1 MHTLTGTPASAGVA
15 IGPLVV
21 IRPAP
26 VIAGGRIQPGQEAAE
41 IARLETAMT
50 EAGAELDALAER
62 VGAEHPA
69 EAEIF
74 VAHAMLA
81 QDPAL
86 AEAAEDRIRAG
97 DDAVAAIRA
106 AGEQFAAE
114 YRAIGDELLAARA
127 TDILDVAGRIADRLT
142 GSHAAAPVLERSSII
157 AAADLTPSLTATLP
171 RDRMLGIALAEGSAT
186 AHAAILARA
195 YGIPA
200 VVGVGGLLDAI
211 EGAAGALAGS
221 GALVALDG
229 ASGEIVLEPDAATV
243 ARFERARAAAGAATA
258 QAFAEAALPAV
269 TRDGL
274 EVTLLANIGG
284 PGESA
289 RAVELGAHGVG
300 LFRTEFLFLERA
312 APPSED
318 EQLAAYRAVVEA
330 FAPHRVTI
338 RLLDVGGDKPI
349 PYLPIAPEAN
359 PFLGVR
365 ALRLAWDEPG
375 LFLTQLRAAMRAAAG
390 TPAGTVGV
398 MAPMIADA
406 RDADLLLRLAARA
419 RDGLAAAGVAHGE
432 IELGVMLEI
441 PAAILVGDTYLPRLA
456 FASIGTNDLL
466 QYTMAVDR
474 GNRSLARYQESL
486 HPALLRLVRRAV
498 EACDAAGASLSVCG
512 EMGGDAVAALALV
525 GLGVRK
531 LSMASSSL
539 AGVRRA
545 IRSADAAALEEAARI
560 ALAGPTA
567 DDVRAGLVALAARLA
582 DAATRDGATRDASP
596 PVDRA
601 DASLG

>member
-1 MHTLTGTPASAGVA
+1 MHTLSGTPASPGVA
-15 IGPLVV
+15 IGPLLV

-26 VIAGGRIQPGQEAAE
+26 VVAGGRIAPGQADAE
-41 IARLETAMT
+41 IARLGAAM
-50 EAGAELDALAER
+50 EAAGSELDQLAER
-62 VGAEHPA
+62 VGADHPA

-74 VAHAMLA
+74 FAHAMLA
-81 QDPAL
+81 LDPAL

-114 YRAIGDELLAARA
+114 YRALGDELLVARA
-127 TDILDVAGRIADRLT
+127 TDILDVAGRIADRLA
-142 GSHAAAPVLERSSII
+142 GRAGAGPALERPSVV
-157 AAADLTPSLTATLP
+157 AAADLAPSLTATLP

-200 VVGVGGLLDAI
+200 VVGVAGLLEAI
-211 EGAAGALAGS
+211 EAAGGATPAGA
-221 GALVALDG
+221 GTLVALDG
-229 ASGEIVLEPDAATV
+229 SSGEVVLDPDPATV
-243 ARFERARAAAGAATA
+243 ARFERARGAAGAATA
-258 QAFAEAALPAV
+258 RALAEASLPAV

-274 EVTLLANIGG
+274 AVTLLANIGG

-312 APPSED
+312 APPSEE
-318 EQLAAYRAVVEA
+318 EQLAAYRAVVDA
-330 FAPHRVTI
+330 FAPHPVTI

-365 ALRLAWDEPG
+365 ALRLAWDQPG
-375 LFLTQLRAAMRAAAG
+375 IFLTQLRAAMRAAAG

-406 RDADLLLRLAARA
+406 RDADLLLRLAAEARA
-419 RDGLAAAGVAHGE
+419 DLVAAGVAHGE
-432 IELGVMLEI
+432 IDLGVMLEI
-441 PAAILVGDTYLPRLA
+441 PAAILVADTYLPRLA

-466 QYTMAVDR
+466 QYTAAVDR
-474 GNRSLARYQESL
+474 GNRALARYQESL
-486 HPALLRLVRRAV
+486 HPAVLRLVRRAV
-498 EACDAAGASLSVCG
+498 EACEASGATLSVCG

-531 LSMASSSL
+531 LSMAASSL

-545 IRSADAAALEEAARI
+545 IRSADSAALDEAARI
-560 ALAGPTA
+560 ALAGPAA
-567 DDVRAGLVALAARLA
+567 DDVRAGLGALAARLA
-582 DAATRDGATRDASP
+582 DREDPA
-596 PVDRA
+596 
-601 DASLG
+601 LG

>member
-21 IRPAP
+21 IGPAP
-26 VIAGGRIQPGQEAAE
+26 VVAGGRIAPEQADAEVARLATAMEAAGSE
-41 IARLETAMT
+41 LE
-50 EAGAELDALAER
+50 ALAER

-74 VAHAMLA
+74 FAHAMLA

-106 AGEQFAAE
+106 AGERFAAE
-114 YRAIGDELLAARA
+114 YRAMDDELIAARA
-127 TDILDVAGRIADRLT
+127 TDILDVAGRIVDRLT
-142 GSHAAAPVLERSSII
+142 GAGPAGPALERPSII
-157 AAADLTPSLTATLP
+157 AAVDLTPSLTATLP
-171 RDRMLGIALAEGSAT
+171 RERLLGIALAEGSAT

-200 VVGVGGLLDAI
+200 VVGIWGLPEAMEAAVGVASDA
-211 EGAAGALAGS
+211 GTV
-221 GALVALDG
+221 VALDG
-229 ASGEIVLEPDAATV
+229 ATGEVVLDPDAATL
-243 ARFERARAAAGAATA
+243 ARFEQARVAAGDAAARALT
-258 QAFAEAALPAV
+258 EAALPAV

-274 EVTLLANIGG
+274 DVTLLANIGG

-289 RAVELGAHGVG
+289 RAVELGARGVG
-300 LFRTEFLFLERA
+300 LFRTEFLFLERT
-312 APPSED
+312 APPSEE
-318 EQLAAYRAVVEA
+318 EQLTAYRAVVEA
-330 FAPHRVTI
+330 FAPHPVTI

-365 ALRLAWDEPG
+365 ALRLAWDQPG
-375 LFLTQLRAAMRAAAG
+375 IFLTQLRAAMRAAVG
-390 TPAGTVGV
+390 TPPGTVGV

-406 RDADLLLRLAARA
+406 RDADLLLRLAAEA
-419 RDGLAAAGVAHGE
+419 RESLVVAGVAHGE
-432 IELGVMLEI
+432 LALGVMLEI

-466 QYTMAVDR
+466 QYTAAVDR
-474 GNRSLARYQESL
+474 GNRALARYQESL
-486 HPALLRLVRRAV
+486 HPAVLRLVRQAV

-531 LSMASSSL
+531 LSMAASSL

-545 IRSADAAALEEAARI
+545 IRSADTAALDEAAQI

-567 DDVRAGLVALAARLA
+567 DDVRAGLSALAARLA
-582 DAATRDGATRDASP
+582 DREGAALR
-596 PVDRA
+596 
-601 DASLG
+601 

>member
-15 IGPLVV
+15 IGPLVA
-21 IRPAP
+21 IGPAP
-26 VIAGGRIQPGQEAAE
+26 VVAGGRIAPEQADAEVARLAAAMEAAGSE
-41 IARLETAMT
+41 LE
-50 EAGAELDALAER
+50 ALAER

-74 VAHAMLA
+74 FAHAMLA

-106 AGEQFAAE
+106 AGERFAAE
-114 YRAIGDELLAARA
+114 YRAMDDELIAARA
-127 TDILDVAGRIADRLT
+127 TDILDVAGRIVDRLT
-142 GSHAAAPVLERSSII
+142 GAGPAGPALERPSII
-157 AAADLTPSLTATLP
+157 AAVDLTPSLTATLP
-171 RDRMLGIALAEGSAT
+171 RERLLGIALAEGSAT

-200 VVGVGGLLDAI
+200 VVGIWGLPEAM
-211 EGAAGALAGS
+211 EAAVGAASDAGTV
-221 GALVALDG
+221 VALDG
-229 ASGEIVLEPDAATV
+229 ATGEVVLDPDAATL
-243 ARFERARAAAGAATA
+243 ARFEQARVAAVDAAARALT
-258 QAFAEAALPAV
+258 EAALPAV

-274 EVTLLANIGG
+274 DVTLLANIGG

-289 RAVELGAHGVG
+289 RAVELGARGVG
-300 LFRTEFLFLERA
+300 LFRTEFLFLERT
-312 APPSED
+312 APPSEE
-318 EQLAAYRAVVEA
+318 EQLTAYRAVVEA
-330 FAPHRVTI
+330 FAPHPVTI

-365 ALRLAWDEPG
+365 ALRLAWDQPG
-375 LFLTQLRAAMRAAAG
+375 IFLTQLRAAMRAAAG
-390 TPAGTVGV
+390 TPPGTVGV

-406 RDADLLLRLAARA
+406 RDADLLLRLAAEA
-419 RDGLAAAGVAHGE
+419 RESLVVAGVAHGE
-432 IELGVMLEI
+432 LALGVMLEI

-466 QYTMAVDR
+466 QYTAAVDR
-474 GNRSLARYQESL
+474 GNRALARYQESL
-486 HPALLRLVRRAV
+486 HPAVLRLVRQAV

-531 LSMASSSL
+531 LSMAASSL

-545 IRSADAAALEEAARI
+545 IRSADTAALDEAARI

-567 DDVRAGLVALAARLA
+567 DDVRAGLSALAARLA
-582 DAATRDGATRDASP
+582 DREGAALR
-596 PVDRA
+596 
-601 DASLG
+601 

>member
-21 IRPAP
+21 IGPAP
-26 VIAGGRIQPGQEAAE
+26 VVAGGRIAPEQADAEVARLAAAMEAAGSE
-41 IARLETAMT
+41 LE
-50 EAGAELDALAER
+50 ALAER

-74 VAHAMLA
+74 FAHAMLA

-106 AGEQFAAE
+106 AGERFAAE
-114 YRAIGDELLAARA
+114 YRAMDDELIAARA
-127 TDILDVAGRIADRLT
+127 TDILDVAGRIVDRLT
-142 GSHAAAPVLERSSII
+142 GAGPAGPALERPSII
-157 AAADLTPSLTATLP
+157 AAVDLTPSLTATLP
-171 RDRMLGIALAEGSAT
+171 RERLLGIALAEGSAT

-200 VVGVGGLLDAI
+200 VVGIWGLPEAM
-211 EGAAGALAGS
+211 EAAVGAASDAGTV
-221 GALVALDG
+221 VALDG
-229 ASGEIVLEPDAATV
+229 ATGEVVLDPDAATL
-243 ARFERARAAAGAATA
+243 ARFEQARVVAGDAAARAL
-258 QAFAEAALPAV
+258 AEAALPAV

-274 EVTLLANIGG
+274 DVTLLANIGG

-289 RAVELGAHGVG
+289 RAVELGARGVG
-300 LFRTEFLFLERA
+300 LFRTEFLFLERT
-312 APPSED
+312 APPSEE
-318 EQLAAYRAVVEA
+318 EQLTAYRAVVEA
-330 FAPHRVTI
+330 FAPHPVTI

-365 ALRLAWDEPG
+365 ALRLAWDQPG
-375 LFLTQLRAAMRAAAG
+375 IFLTQLRAAMRAAAG
-390 TPAGTVGV
+390 TPPGTVGV

-406 RDADLLLRLAARA
+406 RDADLLLRLAAEA
-419 RDGLAAAGVAHGE
+419 RESLVVAGVAYGE
-432 IELGVMLEI
+432 VALGVMLEI

-466 QYTMAVDR
+466 QYTAAVDR
-474 GNRSLARYQESL
+474 GNRALARYQESL
-486 HPALLRLVRRAV
+486 HPAVLRLVRQAV

-531 LSMASSSL
+531 LSMAASSL

-545 IRSADAAALEEAARI
+545 IRSADTAALDAAARV

-567 DDVRAGLVALAARLA
+567 DDVRAGLSALAARLA
-582 DAATRDGATRDASP
+582 DREGAALR
-596 PVDRA
+596 
-601 DASLG
+601 

>member
-21 IRPAP
+21 IGPAP
-26 VIAGGRIQPGQEAAE
+26 VVAGGRIAPEQADAEVARLATAMEAAGSE
-41 IARLETAMT
+41 LE
-50 EAGAELDALAER
+50 ALAER

-74 VAHAMLA
+74 FAHAMLA

-106 AGEQFAAE
+106 AGERFAAE
-114 YRAIGDELLAARA
+114 YRAMDDELIAARA
-127 TDILDVAGRIADRLT
+127 TDILDVAGRIVDRLT
-142 GSHAAAPVLERSSII
+142 GAGPAGPALERPSII
-157 AAADLTPSLTATLP
+157 AAVDLTPSLTATLP
-171 RDRMLGIALAEGSAT
+171 RERLLGIALAEGSAT

-200 VVGVGGLLDAI
+200 VVGIWGLQEAM
-211 EGAAGALAGS
+211 EAAVGAASDAGTV
-221 GALVALDG
+221 VALDG
-229 ASGEIVLEPDAATV
+229 ATGEVVLDPDAATL
-243 ARFERARAAAGAATA
+243 ARFEQARVAAVDAAARALT
-258 QAFAEAALPAV
+258 EAALPAV

-274 EVTLLANIGG
+274 DVTLLANIGG

-289 RAVELGAHGVG
+289 RAVELGARGVG
-300 LFRTEFLFLERA
+300 LFRTEFLFLERT
-312 APPSED
+312 APPSEE
-318 EQLAAYRAVVEA
+318 EQLTAYRAVVEA
-330 FAPHRVTI
+330 FAPHPVTI

-365 ALRLAWDEPG
+365 ALRLAWDQPG
-375 LFLTQLRAAMRAAAG
+375 IFLTQLRAAMRAAVG
-390 TPAGTVGV
+390 TPPGTVGV

-406 RDADLLLRLAARA
+406 RDADLLLRLAAEA
-419 RDGLAAAGVAHGE
+419 RESLVVAGVAHGE
-432 IELGVMLEI
+432 VALGVMLEI

-466 QYTMAVDR
+466 QYTAAVDR
-474 GNRSLARYQESL
+474 GNRALARYQESL
-486 HPALLRLVRRAV
+486 HPAVLRLVRQAV

-531 LSMASSSL
+531 LSMAASSL

-545 IRSADAAALEEAARI
+545 IRSADTAALDEAARI

-567 DDVRAGLVALAARLA
+567 DDVRAGLSALAARLA
-582 DAATRDGATRDASP
+582 DREGAALR
-596 PVDRA
+596 
-601 DASLG
+601 

>member
-15 IGPLVV
+15 IGPLVA
-21 IRPAP
+21 IGPAP
-26 VIAGGRIQPGQEAAE
+26 VVAGGRIAPEQADAEVARLATAMEAAGSE
-41 IARLETAMT
+41 LE
-50 EAGAELDALAER
+50 ALAER

-74 VAHAMLA
+74 FAHAMLA

-106 AGEQFAAE
+106 AGERFAAE
-114 YRAIGDELLAARA
+114 YRAMDDELIAARA
-127 TDILDVAGRIADRLT
+127 TDILDVAGRIVDRLT
-142 GSHAAAPVLERSSII
+142 GAGPAGPALERPSII
-157 AAADLTPSLTATLP
+157 AAVDLTPSLTATLP
-171 RDRMLGIALAEGSAT
+171 RERLLGIALAEGSAT

-200 VVGVGGLLDAI
+200 VVGIWGLPEAM
-211 EGAAGALAGS
+211 EAAVGAASDAGTV
-221 GALVALDG
+221 VALDG
-229 ASGEIVLEPDAATV
+229 ATGEVVLDPDAATL
-243 ARFERARAAAGAATA
+243 ARFEQARVAAVDAAARALT
-258 QAFAEAALPAV
+258 EAALPAV

-274 EVTLLANIGG
+274 DVTLLANIGG

-289 RAVELGAHGVG
+289 RAVELGARGVG
-300 LFRTEFLFLERA
+300 LFRTEFLFLERT
-312 APPSED
+312 APPSEE
-318 EQLAAYRAVVEA
+318 EQLTAYRAVVEA
-330 FAPHRVTI
+330 FAPHPVTI

-365 ALRLAWDEPG
+365 ALRLAWDQPG
-375 LFLTQLRAAMRAAAG
+375 IFLTQLRAAMRAAVG
-390 TPAGTVGV
+390 TPPGTVGV

-406 RDADLLLRLAARA
+406 RDADLLLRLAAEA
-419 RDGLAAAGVAHGE
+419 RESLVVAGVAHGE
-432 IELGVMLEI
+432 LALGVMLEI

-466 QYTMAVDR
+466 QYTAAVDR
-474 GNRSLARYQESL
+474 GNRALARYQESL
-486 HPALLRLVRRAV
+486 HPAVLRLVRQAV

-531 LSMASSSL
+531 LSMAASSL

-545 IRSADAAALEEAARI
+545 IRSADTAALDEAAQI

-567 DDVRAGLVALAARLA
+567 DDVRAGLSALAARLA
-582 DAATRDGATRDASP
+582 DREGAALR
-596 PVDRA
+596 
-601 DASLG
+601 

>member
-21 IRPAP
+21 IGPAP
-26 VIAGGRIQPGQEAAE
+26 VVAGGRIGPEQADAE
-41 IARLETAMT
+41 IARLAASM
-50 EAGAELDALAER
+50 EAAGSELEALAER

-74 VAHAMLA
+74 FAHAMLA

-106 AGEQFAAE
+106 AGERFAAE
-114 YRAIGDELLAARA
+114 YRAMDDELIAARA
-127 TDILDVAGRIADRLT
+127 TDILDVAGRIVDQLT
-142 GSHAAAPVLERSSII
+142 GAGPAGPALERPSII

-171 RDRMLGIALAEGSAT
+171 RDRLLGIALAEGSAT

-200 VVGVGGLLDAI
+200 VVGIWGLPEAM
-211 EGAAGALAGS
+211 EAAVGAASDAGTV
-221 GALVALDG
+221 VALDG
-229 ASGEIVLEPDAATV
+229 ATGEVVLDPDAATL
-243 ARFERARAAAGAATA
+243 ARFEQARVAAGDAAARAL
-258 QAFAEAALPAV
+258 AEAALPAV

-274 EVTLLANIGG
+274 DVMLLANIGG

-289 RAVELGAHGVG
+289 RAVELGARGVG
-300 LFRTEFLFLERA
+300 LFRTEFLFLERT
-312 APPSED
+312 APPSEE
-318 EQLAAYRAVVEA
+318 EQLTAYRAVVEA
-330 FAPHRVTI
+330 FAPHPVTI

-365 ALRLAWDEPG
+365 ALRLAWDQPG
-375 LFLTQLRAAMRAAAG
+375 IFLTQLRAAMRAAVG
-390 TPAGTVGV
+390 TPPGTVGV

-406 RDADLLLRLAARA
+406 RDADLLLRLAAEA
-419 RDGLAAAGVAHGE
+419 RESLVVAGVAHGE
-432 IELGVMLEI
+432 LALGVMLEI

-466 QYTMAVDR
+466 QYTAAVDR
-474 GNRSLARYQESL
+474 GNRALARYQESL
-486 HPALLRLVRRAV
+486 HPAVLRLVRQAV

-531 LSMASSSL
+531 LSMAASSL

-545 IRSADAAALEEAARI
+545 IRSADAAALDEAARI

-567 DDVRAGLVALAARLA
+567 DDVRAGLSALAARLA
-582 DAATRDGATRDASP
+582 DREGAALR
-596 PVDRA
+596 
-601 DASLG
+601 

>member
-21 IRPAP
+21 IGPAP
-26 VIAGGRIQPGQEAAE
+26 VVAGGRIGPEQADAE
-41 IARLETAMT
+41 IARLAAAM
-50 EAGAELDALAER
+50 EAAGSELEALAER

-74 VAHAMLA
+74 FAHAMLA

-106 AGEQFAAE
+106 AGERFAAE
-114 YRAIGDELLAARA
+114 YRAMDDELIAARA
-127 TDILDVAGRIADRLT
+127 TDILDVAGRIVDQLT
-142 GSHAAAPVLERSSII
+142 GAGPAGPALERPSII

-171 RDRMLGIALAEGSAT
+171 RDRLLGIALAEGSAT

-200 VVGVGGLLDAI
+200 VVGIWGLPEAM
-211 EGAAGALAGS
+211 EAAVGAASDAGTV
-221 GALVALDG
+221 VALDG
-229 ASGEIVLEPDAATV
+229 ATGEVVLDPDAATL
-243 ARFERARAAAGAATA
+243 ARFEQARVAAGDAAARAL
-258 QAFAEAALPAV
+258 AEAALPAV

-274 EVTLLANIGG
+274 DVTLLANIGG

-289 RAVELGAHGVG
+289 RAVELGARGVG
-300 LFRTEFLFLERA
+300 LFRTEFLFLERT
-312 APPSED
+312 APPSEE
-318 EQLAAYRAVVEA
+318 EQLTAYRAVVEA
-330 FAPHRVTI
+330 FAPHPVTI

-365 ALRLAWDEPG
+365 ALRLAWDQPG
-375 LFLTQLRAAMRAAAG
+375 IFLTQLRAAMRAAVG
-390 TPAGTVGV
+390 TPPGTVGV

-406 RDADLLLRLAARA
+406 RDADLLLRLAAEA
-419 RDGLAAAGVAHGE
+419 RESLVVAGVAHGE
-432 IELGVMLEI
+432 LALGVMLEI

-466 QYTMAVDR
+466 QYTAAVDR
-474 GNRSLARYQESL
+474 GNRALARYQESL
-486 HPALLRLVRRAV
+486 HPAVLRLVRQAV

-531 LSMASSSL
+531 LSMAASSL

-545 IRSADAAALEEAARI
+545 IRSADAAALDEAARI

-567 DDVRAGLVALAARLA
+567 DDVRAGLSALAARLA
-582 DAATRDGATRDASP
+582 DREGAALR
-596 PVDRA
+596 
-601 DASLG
+601 

>member
-15 IGPLVV
+15 IGPLVA
-21 IRPAP
+21 IGPAP
-26 VIAGGRIQPGQEAAE
+26 VVAGGRIAPEQADAEVARLAAAMEAAGSE
-41 IARLETAMT
+41 LE
-50 EAGAELDALAER
+50 ALAER

-74 VAHAMLA
+74 FAHAMLA

-106 AGEQFAAE
+106 AGERFAAE
-114 YRAIGDELLAARA
+114 YRAMDDELIAARA
-127 TDILDVAGRIADRLT
+127 TDILDVAGRIVDRLT
-142 GSHAAAPVLERSSII
+142 GAGPAGPALERPSII

-171 RDRMLGIALAEGSAT
+171 RERLLGIALAEGSAT

-200 VVGVGGLLDAI
+200 VVGIWGLPEAM
-211 EGAAGALAGS
+211 EAAVGAASDAGTV
-221 GALVALDG
+221 VALDG
-229 ASGEIVLEPDAATV
+229 ATGEVVLDPDAATL
-243 ARFERARAAAGAATA
+243 ARFEQARVAAGDAAARALT
-258 QAFAEAALPAV
+258 EAALPAV

-274 EVTLLANIGG
+274 DVTLLANIGG

-289 RAVELGAHGVG
+289 RAVELGARGVG
-300 LFRTEFLFLERA
+300 LFRTEFLFLERT
-312 APPSED
+312 APPSEE
-318 EQLAAYRAVVEA
+318 EQLTAYRAVVEA
-330 FAPHRVTI
+330 FAPHPVTI

-365 ALRLAWDEPG
+365 ALRLAWDQPG
-375 LFLTQLRAAMRAAAG
+375 IFLTQLRAAMRAAAG
-390 TPAGTVGV
+390 TPPGTVGV

-406 RDADLLLRLAARA
+406 RDADLLLRLAAEA
-419 RDGLAAAGVAHGE
+419 RESLVVAGVAYGE
-432 IELGVMLEI
+432 VALGVMLEI

-466 QYTMAVDR
+466 QYTAAVDR
-474 GNRSLARYQESL
+474 GNRALARYQESL
-486 HPALLRLVRRAV
+486 HPAVLRLVRQAV

-531 LSMASSSL
+531 LSMAASSL

-545 IRSADAAALEEAARI
+545 IRSADAAALDEAARI

-567 DDVRAGLVALAARLA
+567 DDVRAGLSALAARLA
-582 DAATRDGATRDASP
+582 DREGAALR
-596 PVDRA
+596 
-601 DASLG
+601 

>member
-21 IRPAP
+21 IGPAP
-26 VIAGGRIQPGQEAAE
+26 VVAGGRIGPEQADAE
-41 IARLETAMT
+41 IARLAAAM
-50 EAGAELDALAER
+50 EAAGSELEALAER

-74 VAHAMLA
+74 FAHAMLA

-106 AGEQFAAE
+106 AGERFAAE
-114 YRAIGDELLAARA
+114 YRAMDDELIAARA
-127 TDILDVAGRIADRLT
+127 TDILDVAGRIVDRLT
-142 GSHAAAPVLERSSII
+142 GAGPAGPALERPSII

-171 RDRMLGIALAEGSAT
+171 RERLLGIALAEGSAT

-200 VVGVGGLLDAI
+200 VVGIWGREAMEAAV
-211 EGAAGALAGS
+211 GAASDAGTV
-221 GALVALDG
+221 VALDG
-229 ASGEIVLEPDAATV
+229 ATGEVVLDPDAATL
-243 ARFERARAAAGAATA
+243 ARFEQARVAAGDAAARAL
-258 QAFAEAALPAV
+258 AEAALPAV

-274 EVTLLANIGG
+274 DVTLLANIGG

-289 RAVELGAHGVG
+289 RAVELGARGVG
-300 LFRTEFLFLERA
+300 LFRTEFLFLERT
-312 APPSED
+312 APPSEE
-318 EQLAAYRAVVEA
+318 EQLTAYRAVVEA
-330 FAPHRVTI
+330 FAPHPVTI

-365 ALRLAWDEPG
+365 ALRLAWDQPG
-375 LFLTQLRAAMRAAAG
+375 IFLTQLRAAMRAAAG
-390 TPAGTVGV
+390 TPPGTVGV

-406 RDADLLLRLAARA
+406 RDADLLLRLAAEA
-419 RDGLAAAGVAHGE
+419 RESLVVAGVAHGE
-432 IELGVMLEI
+432 VALGVMLEI

-466 QYTMAVDR
+466 QYTAAVDR
-474 GNRSLARYQESL
+474 GNRALARYQESL
-486 HPALLRLVRRAV
+486 HPAVLRLVRQAV
-498 EACDAAGASLSVCG
+498 EACHAAGASLSVCG

-531 LSMASSSL
+531 LSMAASSL

-545 IRSADAAALEEAARI
+545 IRSADAAALDEAARI

-567 DDVRAGLVALAARLA
+567 DDVRAGLSALAARLA
-582 DAATRDGATRDASP
+582 DREGAALR
-596 PVDRA
+596 
-601 DASLG
+601 

>member
-15 IGPLVV
+15 IGPLVA
-21 IRPAP
+21 IGPAP
-26 VIAGGRIQPGQEAAE
+26 VVAGGRIAPEQADAEVARLATAMEAAGSE
-41 IARLETAMT
+41 LE
-50 EAGAELDALAER
+50 ALAER

-74 VAHAMLA
+74 FAHAMLA

-106 AGEQFAAE
+106 AGERFAAE
-114 YRAIGDELLAARA
+114 YRAMDDELIAARA
-127 TDILDVAGRIADRLT
+127 TDILDVAGRIVDRLT
-142 GSHAAAPVLERSSII
+142 GAGPAGPALERPSII
-157 AAADLTPSLTATLP
+157 AAVDLTPSLTATLP
-171 RDRMLGIALAEGSAT
+171 RERLLGIALAEGSAT

-200 VVGVGGLLDAI
+200 VVGIWGLPEAM
-211 EGAAGALAGS
+211 EAAVGAASDAGTV
-221 GALVALDG
+221 VALDG
-229 ASGEIVLEPDAATV
+229 ATGEVVLDPDAATL
-243 ARFERARAAAGAATA
+243 ARFEQARVAAGDAAARALT
-258 QAFAEAALPAV
+258 EAALPAV

-274 EVTLLANIGG
+274 DVTLLANIGG

-289 RAVELGAHGVG
+289 RAVELGARGVG
-300 LFRTEFLFLERA
+300 LFRTEFLFLERT
-312 APPSED
+312 APPSEE
-318 EQLAAYRAVVEA
+318 EQLTAYRAVVEA
-330 FAPHRVTI
+330 FAPHPVTI

-365 ALRLAWDEPG
+365 ALRLAWDQPG
-375 LFLTQLRAAMRAAAG
+375 IFLTQLRAAMRAAVG
-390 TPAGTVGV
+390 TPPGTVGV

-406 RDADLLLRLAARA
+406 RDADLLLRLAAEA
-419 RDGLAAAGVAHGE
+419 RESLVVAGVAHGE
-432 IELGVMLEI
+432 LALGVMLEI

-466 QYTMAVDR
+466 QYTAAVDR
-474 GNRSLARYQESL
+474 GNRALARYQESL
-486 HPALLRLVRRAV
+486 HPAVLRLVRQAV

-531 LSMASSSL
+531 LSMAASSL

-545 IRSADAAALEEAARI
+545 IRSADTAALDEAAQI

-567 DDVRAGLVALAARLA
+567 DDVRAGLSALAARLA
-582 DAATRDGATRDASP
+582 DREGAALR
-596 PVDRA
+596 
-601 DASLG
+601 

>member
-15 IGPLVV
+15 IGPLVA
-21 IRPAP
+21 IGPAP
-26 VIAGGRIQPGQEAAE
+26 VVAGGRIAPEQADAEVARLAAAMEAAGSE
-41 IARLETAMT
+41 LE
-50 EAGAELDALAER
+50 ALAER

-74 VAHAMLA
+74 FAHAMLA
-81 QDPAL
+81 KDPAL
-86 AEAAEDRIRAG
+86 AEAAEDRIHVG

-106 AGEQFAAE
+106 AGERFAAE
-114 YRAIGDELLAARA
+114 YRAMDDELIAARA
-127 TDILDVAGRIADRLT
+127 TDILDVAGRIVDQLT
-142 GSHAAAPVLERSSII
+142 GAGPAGPALERPSII
-157 AAADLTPSLTATLP
+157 AAVDLTPSLTATLP
-171 RDRMLGIALAEGSAT
+171 RERLLGIALAEGSAT

-200 VVGVGGLLDAI
+200 VVGIWGLPEAM
-211 EGAAGALAGS
+211 EAAVGAASDAGTV
-221 GALVALDG
+221 VALDG
-229 ASGEIVLEPDAATV
+229 ATGEVVLDPDAATL
-243 ARFERARAAAGAATA
+243 ARFEQARVAAVDAAARAL
-258 QAFAEAALPAV
+258 AEAALPAV

-274 EVTLLANIGG
+274 DVTLLANIGG

-289 RAVELGAHGVG
+289 RAVELGARGVG
-300 LFRTEFLFLERA
+300 LFRTEFLFLERT
-312 APPSED
+312 APPSEE
-318 EQLAAYRAVVEA
+318 EQLTAYRAVVEA
-330 FAPHRVTI
+330 FAPHPVTI

-365 ALRLAWDEPG
+365 ALRLAWDQPG
-375 LFLTQLRAAMRAAAG
+375 IFLTQLRAAMRAAVG
-390 TPAGTVGV
+390 TPPGTVGV

-406 RDADLLLRLAARA
+406 RDADLLLRLAAEA
-419 RDGLAAAGVAHGE
+419 RESLVVAGVAHGE
-432 IELGVMLEI
+432 LALGVMLEI
-441 PAAILVGDTYLPRLA
+441 PAAILVGDTYLARLA

-466 QYTMAVDR
+466 QYTAAVDR
-474 GNRSLARYQESL
+474 GNRALARYQESL
-486 HPALLRLVRRAV
+486 HPAVLRLVRQAV

-531 LSMASSSL
+531 LSMAASSV

-545 IRSADAAALEEAARI
+545 IRSADTAALDEAARI

-567 DDVRAGLVALAARLA
+567 DDVRAGLSALAARLA
-582 DAATRDGATRDASP
+582 DREGAALR
-596 PVDRA
+596 
-601 DASLG
+601 

>member
-21 IRPAP
+21 IGPAP
-26 VIAGGRIQPGQEAAE
+26 VVAGGRIGPEQADAE
-41 IARLETAMT
+41 IARLAAAM
-50 EAGAELDALAER
+50 EAAGSELEALAER

-74 VAHAMLA
+74 FAHAMLA

-106 AGEQFAAE
+106 AGERFAAE
-114 YRAIGDELLAARA
+114 YRAMDDELIAARA
-127 TDILDVAGRIADRLT
+127 TDILDVAGRIVDRLT
-142 GSHAAAPVLERSSII
+142 GAGPAGPALERPSII

-171 RDRMLGIALAEGSAT
+171 REQLLGIALAEGSAT

-200 VVGVGGLLDAI
+200 VVGIWGLPEAMEAAI
-211 EGAAGALAGS
+211 GAASDAGTV
-221 GALVALDG
+221 VALDG
-229 ASGEIVLEPDAATV
+229 ATGEVVLDPDAATL
-243 ARFERARAAAGAATA
+243 ARFEQARVAAGDAAARALT
-258 QAFAEAALPAV
+258 EAALPAV

-274 EVTLLANIGG
+274 DVTLLANIGG

-289 RAVELGAHGVG
+289 RAVELGARGVG
-300 LFRTEFLFLERA
+300 LFRTEFLFLERT
-312 APPSED
+312 APPSEE
-318 EQLAAYRAVVEA
+318 EQLTAYRAVVEA
-330 FAPHRVTI
+330 FAPHPVTI

-365 ALRLAWDEPG
+365 ALRLAWDQPG
-375 LFLTQLRAAMRAAAG
+375 IFLTQLRAAMRAAAG
-390 TPAGTVGV
+390 TPPGTVGV

-406 RDADLLLRLAARA
+406 RDADLLLRLAAEA
-419 RDGLAAAGVAHGE
+419 RESLVVAGVAHGE
-432 IELGVMLEI
+432 VALGVMLEI

-466 QYTMAVDR
+466 QYTAAVDR
-474 GNRSLARYQESL
+474 GNRALARYQESL
-486 HPALLRLVRRAV
+486 HPAVLRLVRQAV

-531 LSMASSSL
+531 LSMAASSL

-545 IRSADAAALEEAARI
+545 IRSADAAALDEAARI

-567 DDVRAGLVALAARLA
+567 DDVRAGLSALAARLA
-582 DAATRDGATRDASP
+582 DREGAALR
-596 PVDRA
+596 
-601 DASLG
+601 

>member
-21 IRPAP
+21 IGPAP
-26 VIAGGRIQPGQEAAE
+26 VVAGGRIGPEQADAE
-41 IARLETAMT
+41 IARLAAAM
-50 EAGAELDALAER
+50 EAAGSELEALAER

-74 VAHAMLA
+74 FAHAMLA

-106 AGEQFAAE
+106 AGERFAAE
-114 YRAIGDELLAARA
+114 YRAMDDELIAARA
-127 TDILDVAGRIADRLT
+127 TDILDVAGRIVDRLT
-142 GSHAAAPVLERSSII
+142 GAGPAGPALERPSII

-171 RDRMLGIALAEGSAT
+171 REQLLGIALAEGSAT

-200 VVGVGGLLDAI
+200 VVGIWGLPEAM
-211 EGAAGALAGS
+211 EAAVGAASDAGTV
-221 GALVALDG
+221 VALDG
-229 ASGEIVLEPDAATV
+229 ATGEVVLDPDAATL
-243 ARFERARAAAGAATA
+243 ARFEQARVAAGDAAARAL
-258 QAFAEAALPAV
+258 AEAALPAV

-274 EVTLLANIGG
+274 DVTLLANIGG

-289 RAVELGAHGVG
+289 RAVELGARGVG
-300 LFRTEFLFLERA
+300 LFRTEFLFLERT
-312 APPSED
+312 APPSEE
-318 EQLAAYRAVVEA
+318 EQLTAYRAVVEA
-330 FAPHRVTI
+330 FAPHPVTI

-365 ALRLAWDEPG
+365 ALRLAWDQPG
-375 LFLTQLRAAMRAAAG
+375 IFLTQLRAAMRAAAG
-390 TPAGTVGV
+390 TPPGTVGV

-406 RDADLLLRLAARA
+406 RDADLLLRLAAEA
-419 RDGLAAAGVAHGE
+419 RESLVVAGVAHGE
-432 IELGVMLEI
+432 VALGVMLEI

-466 QYTMAVDR
+466 QYTAAVDR
-474 GNRSLARYQESL
+474 GNRALARYQESL
-486 HPALLRLVRRAV
+486 HPAVLRLVRQAV
-498 EACDAAGASLSVCG
+498 EACHAAGASLSVCG

-531 LSMASSSL
+531 LSMAASSL

-545 IRSADAAALEEAARI
+545 IRSADAAALDEAARI

-567 DDVRAGLVALAARLA
+567 DDVRAGLSALAARLA
-582 DAATRDGATRDASP
+582 DREGAALR
-596 PVDRA
+596 
-601 DASLG
+601 

>member
-15 IGPLVV
+15 IGPLVA
-21 IRPAP
+21 IGPAP
-26 VIAGGRIQPGQEAAE
+26 VVAGGRIAPEQTDAEVARLAAAMEAAGSE
-41 IARLETAMT
+41 LE
-50 EAGAELDALAER
+50 ALAER

-74 VAHAMLA
+74 FAHAMLA

-106 AGEQFAAE
+106 AGERFAAE
-114 YRAIGDELLAARA
+114 YRAMDDELIAARA
-127 TDILDVAGRIADRLT
+127 TDILDVAGRIVDRLT
-142 GSHAAAPVLERSSII
+142 GAGPAGPALERPSII
-157 AAADLTPSLTATLP
+157 AAVDLTPSLTATLP
-171 RDRMLGIALAEGSAT
+171 RERLLGIALAEGSAT

-200 VVGVGGLLDAI
+200 VVGIWGLPEAM
-211 EGAAGALAGS
+211 EAAVGAASDAGTV
-221 GALVALDG
+221 VALDG
-229 ASGEIVLEPDAATV
+229 ATGEVVLDPDAATL
-243 ARFERARAAAGAATA
+243 ARFEQARVAAGDAAARALT
-258 QAFAEAALPAV
+258 EAALPAV

-274 EVTLLANIGG
+274 DVTLLANIGG

-289 RAVELGAHGVG
+289 RAVELGARGVG
-300 LFRTEFLFLERA
+300 LFRTEFLFLERT
-312 APPSED
+312 APPSEE
-318 EQLAAYRAVVEA
+318 EQMTAYRAVVEA
-330 FAPHRVTI
+330 FAPHPVTI

-365 ALRLAWDEPG
+365 ALRLAWDQPG
-375 LFLTQLRAAMRAAAG
+375 IFLTQLRAAMRAAVG
-390 TPAGTVGV
+390 TPPGTVGV

-406 RDADLLLRLAARA
+406 RDADLLLRLAAEA
-419 RDGLAAAGVAHGE
+419 RESLVVAGVAHSE
-432 IELGVMLEI
+432 VALGVMLEI
-441 PAAILVGDTYLPRLA
+441 PAAILVGDTYLARLA

-466 QYTMAVDR
+466 QYTAAVDR
-474 GNRSLARYQESL
+474 GNRALARYQESL
-486 HPALLRLVRRAV
+486 HPAVLRLVRQAV

-531 LSMASSSL
+531 LSMAASSL

-545 IRSADAAALEEAARI
+545 IRSADTAALDEAARI

-567 DDVRAGLVALAARLA
+567 DDVRAGLSALAARLA
-582 DAATRDGATRDASP
+582 DREGAALR
-596 PVDRA
+596 
-601 DASLG
+601 

>member
-21 IRPAP
+21 IGPAP
-26 VIAGGRIQPGQEAAE
+26 VVAGGRIAPEQADAEVARLATAMEAAGSE
-41 IARLETAMT
+41 LE
-50 EAGAELDALAER
+50 ALAER

-74 VAHAMLA
+74 FAHAMLA

-106 AGEQFAAE
+106 AGERFAAE
-114 YRAIGDELLAARA
+114 YRAMDDELIAARA
-127 TDILDVAGRIADRLT
+127 TDILDVAGRIVDGLT
-142 GSHAAAPVLERSSII
+142 GAGPAGPTLERPSII

-171 RDRMLGIALAEGSAT
+171 RERLLGIALAEGSAT

-200 VVGVGGLLDAI
+200 VVGIWGLPEAMEAAVGAALDADTV
-211 EGAAGALAGS
+211 
-221 GALVALDG
+221 VALDG
-229 ASGEIVLEPDAATV
+229 ATGEVVLDPDAATL
-243 ARFERARAAAGAATA
+243 ARFEQARVAAGDAADRALT
-258 QAFAEAALPAV
+258 EAALPAV

-274 EVTLLANIGG
+274 DVTLLANIGG

-289 RAVELGAHGVG
+289 RAVELGARGVG
-300 LFRTEFLFLERA
+300 LFRTEFLFLERT
-312 APPSED
+312 APPSEE
-318 EQLAAYRAVVEA
+318 EQLTAYRAVVEA
-330 FAPHRVTI
+330 FAPHPVTI

-365 ALRLAWDEPG
+365 ALRLAWDQPG
-375 LFLTQLRAAMRAAAG
+375 IFLTQLRAAMRAAVG
-390 TPAGTVGV
+390 TPPGTVGV

-406 RDADLLLRLAARA
+406 RDADLLLRLAAEA
-419 RDGLAAAGVAHGE
+419 RESLVVAGVAHGE
-432 IELGVMLEI
+432 VALGVMLEI

-466 QYTMAVDR
+466 QYTAAVDR
-474 GNRSLARYQESL
+474 GNRALARYQESL
-486 HPALLRLVRRAV
+486 HPAVLRLVRQAV

-531 LSMASSSL
+531 LSMAASSL

-545 IRSADAAALEEAARI
+545 IRSADTAALDEAARI

-567 DDVRAGLVALAARLA
+567 DDVRAGLSALAARLA
-582 DAATRDGATRDASP
+582 DREGAALR
-596 PVDRA
+596 
-601 DASLG
+601 

>member
-21 IRPAP
+21 IGPAP
-26 VIAGGRIQPGQEAAE
+26 VVAGGRIAPEQADAEVARLATAMEAAGSE
-41 IARLETAMT
+41 LE
-50 EAGAELDALAER
+50 ALAER

-74 VAHAMLA
+74 FAHAMLA

-106 AGEQFAAE
+106 AGERFAAE
-114 YRAIGDELLAARA
+114 YRAMDDELIAARA
-127 TDILDVAGRIADRLT
+127 TDILDVAGRIVDRLT
-142 GSHAAAPVLERSSII
+142 GAGPAGPALERPSII
-157 AAADLTPSLTATLP
+157 AAVDLTPSLTATLP
-171 RDRMLGIALAEGSAT
+171 RERLLGIALAEGSAT

-200 VVGVGGLLDAI
+200 VVGIWGLPEAM
-211 EGAAGALAGS
+211 EAAVGAASDAGTV
-221 GALVALDG
+221 VALDG
-229 ASGEIVLEPDAATV
+229 ATGEVVLDPDAATL
-243 ARFERARAAAGAATA
+243 ARFEQARVAAGDAAARALT
-258 QAFAEAALPAV
+258 EAALPAV

-274 EVTLLANIGG
+274 DVTLLANIGG

-289 RAVELGAHGVG
+289 RAVELGARGVG
-300 LFRTEFLFLERA
+300 LFRTEFLFLERT
-312 APPSED
+312 APPSEE
-318 EQLAAYRAVVEA
+318 EQLTAYRAVVEA
-330 FAPHRVTI
+330 FAPHPVTI

-365 ALRLAWDEPG
+365 ALRLAWDQPG
-375 LFLTQLRAAMRAAAG
+375 IFLTQLRAAMRAAVG
-390 TPAGTVGV
+390 TPPGTVGV

-406 RDADLLLRLAARA
+406 RDADLLLRLAAEA
-419 RDGLAAAGVAHGE
+419 RESLVVAGVAHGE
-432 IELGVMLEI
+432 LALGVMLEI

-466 QYTMAVDR
+466 QYTAAVDR
-474 GNRSLARYQESL
+474 GNRALARYQESL
-486 HPALLRLVRRAV
+486 HPAVLRLVRQAV

-531 LSMASSSL
+531 LSMAASSL

-545 IRSADAAALEEAARI
+545 IRSADTAALDEAAQI

-567 DDVRAGLVALAARLA
+567 DDVRAGLSALAARLA
-582 DAATRDGATRDASP
+582 DREGAALR
-596 PVDRA
+596 
-601 DASLG
+601 

>member
-21 IRPAP
+21 IGPAP
-26 VIAGGRIQPGQEAAE
+26 VVAGGRIGPEQADAE
-41 IARLETAMT
+41 IARLAAAM
-50 EAGAELDALAER
+50 EAAGSELEALAER

-74 VAHAMLA
+74 FAHAMLA

-106 AGEQFAAE
+106 AGERFAAE
-114 YRAIGDELLAARA
+114 YRAMDDELIAARA
-127 TDILDVAGRIADRLT
+127 TDILDVAGRIVDRLT
-142 GSHAAAPVLERSSII
+142 GAGPAGPALERPSII

-171 RDRMLGIALAEGSAT
+171 RDRLLGIALAEGSAT

-200 VVGVGGLLDAI
+200 VVGIWGLPEAMEAAI
-211 EGAAGALAGS
+211 GAASDAGTV
-221 GALVALDG
+221 VALDG
-229 ASGEIVLEPDAATV
+229 ATGEVVLDPDAATL
-243 ARFERARAAAGAATA
+243 ARFEQARVAAGDAAARALT
-258 QAFAEAALPAV
+258 EAALPAV

-274 EVTLLANIGG
+274 DVTLLANIGG

-289 RAVELGAHGVG
+289 RAVELGARGVG
-300 LFRTEFLFLERA
+300 LFRTEFLFLERT
-312 APPSED
+312 APPSEE
-318 EQLAAYRAVVEA
+318 EQLTAYRAVVEA
-330 FAPHRVTI
+330 FAPHPVTI

-365 ALRLAWDEPG
+365 ALRLAWDQPG
-375 LFLTQLRAAMRAAAG
+375 IFLTQLRAAMRAAAG
-390 TPAGTVGV
+390 TPPGTVGV

-406 RDADLLLRLAARA
+406 RDADLLLRLAAEA
-419 RDGLAAAGVAHGE
+419 RESLVVAGVAHGE
-432 IELGVMLEI
+432 VALGVMLEI

-466 QYTMAVDR
+466 QYTAAVDR
-474 GNRSLARYQESL
+474 GNRALARYQESL
-486 HPALLRLVRRAV
+486 HPAVLRLVRQAV

-531 LSMASSSL
+531 LSMAASSL

-545 IRSADAAALEEAARI
+545 IRSADAAALDEAARI

-567 DDVRAGLVALAARLA
+567 DDVRAGLSALAARLA
-582 DAATRDGATRDASP
+582 DREGAALR
-596 PVDRA
+596 
-601 DASLG
+601 

>member
-1 MHTLTGTPASAGVA
+1 MANGHT
-15 IGPLVV
+15 
-21 IRPAP
+21 
-26 VIAGGRIQPGQEAAE
+26 
-41 IARLETAMT
+41 
-50 EAGAELDALAER
+50 
-62 VGAEHPA
+62 
-69 EAEIF
+69 
-74 VAHAMLA
+74 
-81 QDPAL
+81 
-86 AEAAEDRIRAG
+86 
-97 DDAVAAIRA
+97 AV
-106 AGEQFAAE
+106 
-114 YRAIGDELLAARA
+114 
-127 TDILDVAGRIADRLT
+127 
-142 GSHAAAPVLERSSII
+142 SAAAVVVL
-157 AAADLTPSLTATLP
+157 
-171 RDRMLGIALAEGSAT
+171 G
-186 AHAAILARA
+186 
-195 YGIPA
+195 
-200 VVGVGGLLDAI
+200 
-211 EGAAGALAGS
+211 
-221 GALVALDG
+221 
-229 ASGEIVLEPDAATV
+229 
-243 ARFERARAAAGAATA
+243 RAR
-258 QAFAEAALPAV
+258 
-269 TRDGL
+269 
-274 EVTLLANIGG
+274 
-284 PGESA
+284 SA

-330 FAPHRVTI
+330 FAPHPVTI

-390 TPAGTVGV
+390 TPDGTVGV

-466 QYTMAVDR
+466 QYTVAVDR

-539 AGVRRA
+539 AG
-545 IRSADAAALEEAARI
+545 
-560 ALAGPTA
+560 PTA
-567 DDVRAGLVALAARLA
+567 DDVRGGLVELLEHRVLRPDVRPQNGLRPWA
-582 DAATRDGATRDASP
+582 
-596 PVDRA
+596 V
-601 DASLG
+601 

>member
-21 IRPAP
+21 IGPAP
-26 VIAGGRIQPGQEAAE
+26 VIAGGRIAPEQADAEVARLAAAMEAAGSE
-41 IARLETAMT
+41 LE
-50 EAGAELDALAER
+50 ALAER

-74 VAHAMLA
+74 FAHAMLA

-106 AGEQFAAE
+106 AGERFAAE
-114 YRAIGDELLAARA
+114 YRAMDDELIAARA
-127 TDILDVAGRIADRLT
+127 TDILDVAGRIVDRLT
-142 GSHAAAPVLERSSII
+142 GAGPAGPALERPSII
-157 AAADLTPSLTATLP
+157 AAVDLTPSLTATLP
-171 RDRMLGIALAEGSAT
+171 RERLLGIALAEGSAT

-200 VVGVGGLLDAI
+200 VVGIWGLQEAM
-211 EGAAGALAGS
+211 EAAVGAASDAGTV
-221 GALVALDG
+221 VALDG
-229 ASGEIVLEPDAATV
+229 ATGEVVLDPDAATL
-243 ARFERARAAAGAATA
+243 ARFEQARVAAVDAAARAL
-258 QAFAEAALPAV
+258 AEAALPAV

-274 EVTLLANIGG
+274 DVTLLANIGG

-289 RAVELGAHGVG
+289 RAVELGARGVG
-300 LFRTEFLFLERA
+300 LFRTEFLFLERT
-312 APPSED
+312 APPSEE
-318 EQLAAYRAVVEA
+318 EQMTAYRAVVEA
-330 FAPHRVTI
+330 FAPHPVTI

-365 ALRLAWDEPG
+365 ALRLAWDQPG
-375 LFLTQLRAAMRAAAG
+375 IFLTQLRAAMRAAVG
-390 TPAGTVGV
+390 TPPGTVGV

-406 RDADLLLRLAARA
+406 RDADLLLRLAAEA
-419 RDGLAAAGVAHGE
+419 RENLVVAGVAHSE
-432 IELGVMLEI
+432 VALGVMLEI

-466 QYTMAVDR
+466 QYTAAVDR
-474 GNRSLARYQESL
+474 GNRALARYQESL
-486 HPALLRLVRRAV
+486 HPAVLRLVRQAV

-512 EMGGDAVAALALV
+512 EMGGDAIAALALV

-531 LSMASSSL
+531 LSMAASSL

-545 IRSADAAALEEAARI
+545 IRSADTAALDEAARI

-567 DDVRAGLVALAARLA
+567 DDVRAGLSALAARLA
-582 DAATRDGATRDASP
+582 DREGAALR
-596 PVDRA
+596 
-601 DASLG
+601 

>member
-21 IRPAP
+21 IGPAP
-26 VIAGGRIQPGQEAAE
+26 VVAGGRIGPEQADAE
-41 IARLETAMT
+41 IARLAAAM
-50 EAGAELDALAER
+50 EAAGSELEALAER

-74 VAHAMLA
+74 FAHAMLA

-106 AGEQFAAE
+106 AGERFAVE
-114 YRAIGDELLAARA
+114 FRAMDDELFAARA
-127 TDILDVAGRIADRLT
+127 TDILDVAGRIVDRLT
-142 GSHAAAPVLERSSII
+142 GAGPAGPALERPSII
-157 AAADLTPSLTATLP
+157 AAVDLTPSLTATLP
-171 RDRMLGIALAEGSAT
+171 RERLLGIALAEGSAT

-200 VVGVGGLLDAI
+200 VVGIWGLPEAMEAAVGVASDA
-211 EGAAGALAGS
+211 GTV
-221 GALVALDG
+221 VALDG
-229 ASGEIVLEPDAATV
+229 ATGEVVLDPDAATL
-243 ARFERARAAAGAATA
+243 ARFEQARVAAGDAAARALT
-258 QAFAEAALPAV
+258 EAALPAV

-274 EVTLLANIGG
+274 DVTLLANIGG

-289 RAVELGAHGVG
+289 RAVELGARGVG
-300 LFRTEFLFLERA
+300 LFRTEFLFLERT
-312 APPSED
+312 APPSEE
-318 EQLAAYRAVVEA
+318 EQLTAYRAVVEA
-330 FAPHRVTI
+330 FAPHPVTI

-365 ALRLAWDEPG
+365 ALRLAWDQPG
-375 LFLTQLRAAMRAAAG
+375 IFLTQLRAAMRAAVG
-390 TPAGTVGV
+390 TPPGTVGV

-406 RDADLLLRLAARA
+406 RDADLLLRLAAEA
-419 RDGLAAAGVAHGE
+419 RESLVVAGVAHGE
-432 IELGVMLEI
+432 LALGVMLEI

-466 QYTMAVDR
+466 QYTAAVDR
-474 GNRSLARYQESL
+474 GNRALARYQESL
-486 HPALLRLVRRAV
+486 HPAVLRLVRQAV

-531 LSMASSSL
+531 LSMAASSL

-545 IRSADAAALEEAARI
+545 IRSADAAALDEAARI

-567 DDVRAGLVALAARLA
+567 DDVRSGLGALAARLA
-582 DAATRDGATRDASP
+582 DRETAALR
-596 PVDRA
+596 
-601 DASLG
+601 

>member
-21 IRPAP
+21 IGPAP
-26 VIAGGRIQPGQEAAE
+26 VVAGGRIAPEQADAEVARLAAAMEAAGSE
-41 IARLETAMT
+41 LE
-50 EAGAELDALAER
+50 ALAER
-62 VGAEHPA
+62 IGAEHPA

-74 VAHAMLA
+74 FAHAMLA

-86 AEAAEDRIRAG
+86 AEAAEDRIRVG

-106 AGEQFAAE
+106 AGERFAAE
-114 YRAIGDELLAARA
+114 YRAMDDELIAARA
-127 TDILDVAGRIADRLT
+127 TDILDVAGRIVDRLT
-142 GSHAAAPVLERSSII
+142 GAGPAGPALERPSII

-171 RDRMLGIALAEGSAT
+171 RERLLGIALAEGSAT

-200 VVGVGGLLDAI
+200 VVGIWGLA
-211 EGAAGALAGS
+211 EAMEAAVGAASDAGTV
-221 GALVALDG
+221 VALDG
-229 ASGEIVLEPDAATV
+229 ATGEVVLDPDAATL
-243 ARFERARAAAGAATA
+243 ARFERARVAAGDAVARA
-258 QAFAEAALPAV
+258 LAEAALPAV

-274 EVTLLANIGG
+274 AVTLLANIGG

-289 RAVELGAHGVG
+289 RAVELGARGVG
-300 LFRTEFLFLERA
+300 LFRTEFLFLERT
-312 APPSED
+312 APPSEE
-318 EQLAAYRAVVEA
+318 EQLTAYRAVVEA
-330 FAPHRVTI
+330 FAPYPVTI

-365 ALRLAWDEPG
+365 ALRLAWDQPG
-375 LFLTQLRAAMRAAAG
+375 IFLTQLRAAMRAAVG
-390 TPAGTVGV
+390 TPPGTVGV

-406 RDADLLLRLAARA
+406 RDADLLLRLAAEA
-419 RDGLAAAGVAHGE
+419 RESLVAAGVAHGE
-432 IELGVMLEI
+432 LALGVMLEI

-466 QYTMAVDR
+466 QYTAAVDR
-474 GNRSLARYQESL
+474 GNRALARYQESL
-486 HPALLRLVRRAV
+486 HPAVLRLVRQAV
-498 EACDAAGASLSVCG
+498 EACDAAGATLSVCG

-531 LSMASSSL
+531 LSMAASSL

-545 IRSADAAALEEAARI
+545 IRSADAAALDEAARI

-567 DDVRAGLVALAARLA
+567 DDVRAGLSALAARLA
-582 DAATRDGATRDASP
+582 DREGAALR
-596 PVDRA
+596 
-601 DASLG
+601 

>member
-21 IRPAP
+21 IGPAP
-26 VIAGGRIQPGQEAAE
+26 VVAGGRIGPEQADAE
-41 IARLETAMT
+41 IARLAAAM
-50 EAGAELDALAER
+50 EAAGSELEVLAER

-74 VAHAMLA
+74 FAHAMLA

-106 AGEQFAAE
+106 AGERFAAE
-114 YRAIGDELLAARA
+114 YRAMDDELIAARA
-127 TDILDVAGRIADRLT
+127 TDILDVAGRIVDRLT
-142 GSHAAAPVLERSSII
+142 GVGPAGPALERPSII

-171 RDRMLGIALAEGSAT
+171 RERLLGIALAEGSAT

-200 VVGVGGLLDAI
+200 VVGIWGLPEAMEAAVGVASDA
-211 EGAAGALAGS
+211 GTV
-221 GALVALDG
+221 VALDG
-229 ASGEIVLEPDAATV
+229 ATGEVVLDPDAATL
-243 ARFERARAAAGAATA
+243 ARFEQARVAAGDAAARALT
-258 QAFAEAALPAV
+258 EAALPAM

-274 EVTLLANIGG
+274 DVTLLANIGG

-289 RAVELGAHGVG
+289 RAVELGARGVG
-300 LFRTEFLFLERA
+300 LFRTEFLFLERT
-312 APPSED
+312 APPSEE
-318 EQLAAYRAVVEA
+318 EQLTAYRAVVEA
-330 FAPHRVTI
+330 FAPNPVTI

-365 ALRLAWDEPG
+365 ALRLAWDQPG
-375 LFLTQLRAAMRAAAG
+375 IFLTQLRAAMRAAVG
-390 TPAGTVGV
+390 TPPGTVGV

-406 RDADLLLRLAARA
+406 RDADLLLRLAAEA
-419 RDGLAAAGVAHGE
+419 RESLVVAGVAHGE
-432 IELGVMLEI
+432 VALGVMLEI

-466 QYTMAVDR
+466 QYTAAVDR
-474 GNRSLARYQESL
+474 GNRALARYQESL
-486 HPALLRLVRRAV
+486 HPAVLRLVRQSV

-531 LSMASSSL
+531 LSMAASSL

-545 IRSADAAALEEAARI
+545 IRSADAAALDEAARI

-567 DDVRAGLVALAARLA
+567 DDVRAGLSALAARLA
-582 DAATRDGATRDASP
+582 DREGAALR
-596 PVDRA
+596 
-601 DASLG
+601 

>member
-21 IRPAP
+21 IGPAP
-26 VIAGGRIQPGQEAAE
+26 VVAGGRIAPEQADAEVARLATAMEAAGSE
-41 IARLETAMT
+41 LE
-50 EAGAELDALAER
+50 ALAER

-74 VAHAMLA
+74 FAHAMLA

-106 AGEQFAAE
+106 AGERFAAE
-114 YRAIGDELLAARA
+114 YRAMDDELIAARA
-127 TDILDVAGRIADRLT
+127 TDILDVAGRIVDRLT
-142 GSHAAAPVLERSSII
+142 GAGPAGPALERPSII
-157 AAADLTPSLTATLP
+157 AAVDLTPSLTATLP
-171 RDRMLGIALAEGSAT
+171 RERLLGIALAEGSAT

-200 VVGVGGLLDAI
+200 VVGIWGLPEAM
-211 EGAAGALAGS
+211 EAAVGAASDAGTV
-221 GALVALDG
+221 VALDG
-229 ASGEIVLEPDAATV
+229 ATGEVVLDPDAATL
-243 ARFERARAAAGAATA
+243 ARFEQARVAAGDAAARALT
-258 QAFAEAALPAV
+258 EAALPAV

-274 EVTLLANIGG
+274 DVTLLANIGG

-289 RAVELGAHGVG
+289 RAVELGARGVG
-300 LFRTEFLFLERA
+300 LFRTEFLFLERT
-312 APPSED
+312 APPSEE
-318 EQLAAYRAVVEA
+318 EQLTAYRAVVEA
-330 FAPHRVTI
+330 FAPHPVTI

-365 ALRLAWDEPG
+365 ALRLAWDQPG
-375 LFLTQLRAAMRAAAG
+375 IFLTQLRAAMRAAVG
-390 TPAGTVGV
+390 TPPGTVGV

-406 RDADLLLRLAARA
+406 RDADLLLRLAAEA
-419 RDGLAAAGVAHGE
+419 RESLVVAGVAHGE
-432 IELGVMLEI
+432 VALGVMLEI

-466 QYTMAVDR
+466 QYTAAVDR
-474 GNRSLARYQESL
+474 GNRALARYQESL
-486 HPALLRLVRRAV
+486 HPAVLRLVRQAV

-531 LSMASSSL
+531 LSMAASSL

-545 IRSADAAALEEAARI
+545 IRSADAAALDEAARI

-567 DDVRAGLVALAARLA
+567 DDVRAGLSALAARLA
-582 DAATRDGATRDASP
+582 DREGAALR
-596 PVDRA
+596 
-601 DASLG
+601 

>member
-21 IRPAP
+21 IGPAP
-26 VIAGGRIQPGQEAAE
+26 VVAGGRIAPEQADAEVARLAAAMEAAGSE
-41 IARLETAMT
+41 LE
-50 EAGAELDALAER
+50 ALAER

-74 VAHAMLA
+74 FAHAMLA

-106 AGEQFAAE
+106 AGERFAAE
-114 YRAIGDELLAARA
+114 YRAMDDELIAARA
-127 TDILDVAGRIADRLT
+127 TDILDVAGRIVDRLT
-142 GSHAAAPVLERSSII
+142 GAGPAGPALERPSII
-157 AAADLTPSLTATLP
+157 AAVDLTPSLTATLP
-171 RDRMLGIALAEGSAT
+171 RERLLGIALAEGSAT

-200 VVGVGGLLDAI
+200 VVGIWGLPEAM
-211 EGAAGALAGS
+211 EAAVGAASDAGTV
-221 GALVALDG
+221 VALDG
-229 ASGEIVLEPDAATV
+229 ATGEVVLDPDAATL
-243 ARFERARAAAGAATA
+243 ARFEQARVAAGDAAARAL
-258 QAFAEAALPAV
+258 AEAALPAV

-274 EVTLLANIGG
+274 DVTLLANIGG

-289 RAVELGAHGVG
+289 RAVELGARGVG
-300 LFRTEFLFLERA
+300 LFRTEFLFLERT
-312 APPSED
+312 APPSEE
-318 EQLAAYRAVVEA
+318 EQLTAYRAVVEA
-330 FAPHRVTI
+330 FAPHPVTI

-365 ALRLAWDEPG
+365 ALRLAWDQPG
-375 LFLTQLRAAMRAAAG
+375 IFLTQLRAAMRAAVG
-390 TPAGTVGV
+390 TPPGTVGV

-406 RDADLLLRLAARA
+406 RDADLLLRLAAEA
-419 RDGLAAAGVAHGE
+419 RESLVVAGVAYGE
-432 IELGVMLEI
+432 LALGVMLEI

-466 QYTMAVDR
+466 QYTAAVDR
-474 GNRSLARYQESL
+474 GNRALARYQESL
-486 HPALLRLVRRAV
+486 HPAVLRLVRQAV

-531 LSMASSSL
+531 LSMAASSL

-545 IRSADAAALEEAARI
+545 IRSADTAALDEAARI

-567 DDVRAGLVALAARLA
+567 DDVRAGLSALAARLA
-582 DAATRDGATRDASP
+582 DREGAALR
-596 PVDRA
+596 
-601 DASLG
+601 

>member
-15 IGPLVV
+15 IGPLVA
-21 IRPAP
+21 IGPAP
-26 VIAGGRIQPGQEAAE
+26 VVAGGRIAPEQADAEVARLAAAMEAAGSE
-41 IARLETAMT
+41 LE
-50 EAGAELDALAER
+50 ALAER

-74 VAHAMLA
+74 FAHAMLA

-106 AGEQFAAE
+106 AGERFAAE
-114 YRAIGDELLAARA
+114 YRAMDDELIAARA
-127 TDILDVAGRIADRLT
+127 TDILDVAGRIVDRLT
-142 GSHAAAPVLERSSII
+142 GAGPAGPALERPSII
-157 AAADLTPSLTATLP
+157 AAVDLTPSLTATLP
-171 RDRMLGIALAEGSAT
+171 RERLLGIALAEGSAT

-200 VVGVGGLLDAI
+200 VVGIWGLPEAM
-211 EGAAGALAGS
+211 EAAVGAASDAGTV
-221 GALVALDG
+221 VALDG
-229 ASGEIVLEPDAATV
+229 ATGEVVLDPDAATL
-243 ARFERARAAAGAATA
+243 ARFEQARVAAVDAAARALT
-258 QAFAEAALPAV
+258 EAALPAV

-274 EVTLLANIGG
+274 DVTLLANIGG

-289 RAVELGAHGVG
+289 RAVELGARGVG
-300 LFRTEFLFLERA
+300 LFRTEFLFLERT
-312 APPSED
+312 APPSEE
-318 EQLAAYRAVVEA
+318 EQMTAYRAVVEA
-330 FAPHRVTI
+330 FAPHPVTI

-365 ALRLAWDEPG
+365 ALRLAWDQPG
-375 LFLTQLRAAMRAAAG
+375 IFLTQLRAAMRAAVG
-390 TPAGTVGV
+390 TPPGTVGV

-406 RDADLLLRLAARA
+406 RDADLLLRLAAEA
-419 RDGLAAAGVAHGE
+419 RESLVVAGVAHGE
-432 IELGVMLEI
+432 VALGVMLEI

-466 QYTMAVDR
+466 QYTAAVDR
-474 GNRSLARYQESL
+474 GNRALARYQESL
-486 HPALLRLVRRAV
+486 HPAVLRLVRQAV

-531 LSMASSSL
+531 LSMAASSL

-545 IRSADAAALEEAARI
+545 IRSADTAALDEAARI

-567 DDVRAGLVALAARLA
+567 DDVRAGLSALAARLA
-582 DAATRDGATRDASP
+582 DREGAALR
-596 PVDRA
+596 
-601 DASLG
+601 

>member
-21 IRPAP
+21 IGPAP
-26 VIAGGRIQPGQEAAE
+26 VVAGGRIGPEQADAE
-41 IARLETAMT
+41 IARLAAAM
-50 EAGAELDALAER
+50 EAAGSELEALAER

-74 VAHAMLA
+74 FAHAMLA

-106 AGEQFAAE
+106 AGERFAAE
-114 YRAIGDELLAARA
+114 YRAMDDELIAARA
-127 TDILDVAGRIADRLT
+127 TDILDVAGRIVDQLT
-142 GSHAAAPVLERSSII
+142 GAGPAGPALERPSII

-171 RDRMLGIALAEGSAT
+171 RDRLLGIALAEGSAT

-200 VVGVGGLLDAI
+200 VVGIWGLPEAM
-211 EGAAGALAGS
+211 EAAVGAAS
-221 GALVALDG
+221 GAGTVVALDG
-229 ASGEIVLEPDAATV
+229 ATGEVVLDPDAATL
-243 ARFERARAAAGAATA
+243 ARFEQARVAAGDAAARAL
-258 QAFAEAALPAV
+258 AEAALPAV

-274 EVTLLANIGG
+274 DVTLLANIGG

-289 RAVELGAHGVG
+289 RAVELGARGVG
-300 LFRTEFLFLERA
+300 LFRTEFLFLERT
-312 APPSED
+312 APPSEE
-318 EQLAAYRAVVEA
+318 EQLTAYRAVVEA
-330 FAPHRVTI
+330 FAPHPVTI

-365 ALRLAWDEPG
+365 ALRLAWDQPG
-375 LFLTQLRAAMRAAAG
+375 IFLTQLRAAMRAAVG
-390 TPAGTVGV
+390 TPPGTVGV

-406 RDADLLLRLAARA
+406 RDADLLLRLAAEA
-419 RDGLAAAGVAHGE
+419 RESLVVAGVAHGE
-432 IELGVMLEI
+432 VALGVMLEI

-466 QYTMAVDR
+466 QYTAAVDR
-474 GNRSLARYQESL
+474 GNRALARYQESL
-486 HPALLRLVRRAV
+486 HPAVLRLVRQAV
-498 EACDAAGASLSVCG
+498 EACNAAGASLSVCG

-531 LSMASSSL
+531 LSMAASSL

-545 IRSADAAALEEAARI
+545 IRSADAAALDEAARI

-567 DDVRAGLVALAARLA
+567 DDVRAGLSALAARLA
-582 DAATRDGATRDASP
+582 DREGAALR
-596 PVDRA
+596 
-601 DASLG
+601 